1 MVLSV
6 GHKLGPYEIL
16 GPIGAGGMGEVYR
29 AHDTRLGR
37 EVALKILPA
46 DVAGDPSRRQRFET
60 EARAVAA
67 LNHPNIVAIYDVAFE
82 DRVAFI
88 VAELIQGETLRGVI
102 QGGPV
107 PMRRTLDIAVQ
118 IADGLA
124 AAHAAGIVHR
134 DLKPDN
140 IMLTPEGRVKILD
153 FGLAKSI
160 PRAAVA
166 PDATLT
172 IASTEPGTIVGTAS
186 YMSPE
191 QASGKSDLDGRSDQ
205 FSLGLIIQELVTGKR
220 AFERPTAVETMT
232 AIIRE
237 DPAPL
242 PATLPAPWRWCIERC
257 LAKDPGDRYGSTRDL
272 FLELRQLRDH
282 SSEISAATGASGSA
296 RASAGR
302 SLPKTGIAI
311 LIAAFA
317 CVAAGHYLWKS
328 PSVPAPTFQSLTF
341 EQGYVWSARFAPDG
355 QSVIYGAAWRGNPPQ
370 LYSVRLGG
378 VGSRSLGL
386 PSADVLSISSSGE
399 MAISTDRHFARGW
412 ITSGQLARLA
422 VDGQVPRQVMTDVLW
437 LDRSPDGRSLAVVRS
452 VGGRYR
458 LEYPVGTVLYE
469 TSGWISY
476 APVSPDGQRVAFL
489 DHPLLGDDRG
499 TVTVVDRSGKKSTL
513 TREAAAAEGLA
524 WSPGGEEIWFSAT
537 EPDVLTLH
545 AVSLSGVVRVV
556 SGSPDMK
563 LQDISKDGSV
573 LVTVEPRRMGL
584 NGSAPGNAEEHDWS
598 WLDYSSAT
606 NISPDGHEFLFS
618 EAGRA
623 GGPLYSTFIRKMDGS
638 PPVLLGEGLG
648 EAISPDGKWILTLIP
663 TSPRQLSI
671 LPKGAGESKMLSRDP
686 IEYQQA
692 WWFPDGKRILV
703 AGTENGHSTRLY
715 VRDLEGGKLQPV
727 TPEGMEVIVGQQI
740 LSPDG
745 KWIAVSQAGQ
755 KAALYPVDGGDA
767 RAISG
772 IGEHQMPIQWTAD
785 GRSLYVRSLDEMP
798 ARVFRLDI
806 ATGRS
811 ELWKQVMP
819 PDRTGVVQIRAILPT
834 PDGRAYAYS
843 YMRILSELWVA
854 KGLR

>member
-1 MVLSV
+1 M
-6 GHKLGPYEIL
+6 
-16 GPIGAGGMGEVYR
+16 
-29 AHDTRLGR
+29 
-37 EVALKILPA
+37 
-46 DVAGDPSRRQRFET
+46 
-60 EARAVAA
+60 
-67 LNHPNIVAIYDVAFE
+67 
-82 DRVAFI
+82 
-88 VAELIQGETLRGVI
+88 
-102 QGGPV
+102 
-107 PMRRTLDIAVQ
+107 
-118 IADGLA
+118 
-124 AAHAAGIVHR
+124 
-134 DLKPDN
+134 
-140 IMLTPEGRVKILD
+140 
-153 FGLAKSI
+153 
-160 PRAAVA
+160 
-166 PDATLT
+166 
-172 IASTEPGTIVGTAS
+172 
-186 YMSPE
+186 
-191 QASGKSDLDGRSDQ
+191 
-205 FSLGLIIQELVTGKR
+205 
-220 AFERPTAVETMT
+220 
-232 AIIRE
+232 
-237 DPAPL
+237 
-242 PATLPAPWRWCIERC
+242 
-257 LAKDPGDRYGSTRDL
+257 
-272 FLELRQLRDH
+272 
-282 SSEISAATGASGSA
+282 
-296 RASAGR
+296 
-302 SLPKTGIAI
+302 
-311 LIAAFA
+311 
-317 CVAAGHYLWKS
+317 
-328 PSVPAPTFQSLTF
+328 
-341 EQGYVWSARFAPDG
+341 
-355 QSVIYGAAWRGNPPQ
+355 
-370 LYSVRLGG
+370 
-378 VGSRSLGL
+378 
-386 PSADVLSISSSGE
+386 
-399 MAISTDRHFARGW
+399 
-412 ITSGQLARLA
+412 
-422 VDGQVPRQVMTDVLW
+422 
-437 LDRSPDGRSLAVVRS
+437 
-452 VGGRYR
+452 
-458 LEYPVGTVLYE
+458 
-469 TSGWISY
+469 
-476 APVSPDGQRVAFL
+476 
-489 DHPLLGDDRG
+489 
-499 TVTVVDRSGKKSTL
+499 
-513 TREAAAAEGLA
+513 
-524 WSPGGEEIWFSAT
+524 
-537 EPDVLTLH
+537 
-545 AVSLSGVVRVV
+545 V